1 MFDDTYIYMHVY
13 VYMIVYIY
21 NTCIYIYMIYGMM
34 RKIMYSMMFVKET
47 TFHREYLLQD
57 NATGKM
63 MVLRCDIDTG
73 NNLH

>member
-1 MFDDTYIYMHVY
+1 
-13 VYMIVYIY
+13 
-21 NTCIYIYMIYGMM
+21 MIYGMM